1 MEIKIELPHVGE
13 SVTEA
18 IIDKWLIKIDEPV
31 KKYDPILEIITDK
44 VSMEI
49 PSPYSGKLISTL
61 VNEGETV
68 KMGNPIAVMEIS
80 DNDYK
85 PIVNKNEIPDDS
97 IIGTF
102 SDGANVGPTGGEF
115 LDTSI
120 LEIDSNIP
128 NSSSDFDTVDDDS
141 KKYSPIVI
149 RLAKKHGINLND
161 IKGSGNNGRITKVDV
176 TDYLDKLNITSNT
189 SNDNDDIINPNP
201 LRKIIAERM
210 KLSFSEIPH
219 AWSSIEIDMT
229 NIKEIIDL
237 NKERILNQFD
247 LKLTYLPF
255 SAIAVSNSLKE
266 NKFLNSSWNNGKIIL
281 HKNINLGIAMAGKDG
296 LVVPVIKNSD
306 NLSFLDLCKN
316 LNELTEKAR
325 TANLDLSDM
334 KSGTFTLNNTG
345 ALGSVIGG
353 AIINYPQAAIVTTES
368 VIRRPTVIESNGIE
382 EVQIRSI
389 MNLCLSFDHRIID
402 GAEAAFFLQS
412 IKKNLESFDKDYKI
426 I

>member
-18 IIDKWLIKIDEPV
+18 IIDKWLIKIDEPI

-80 DNDYK
+80 EQDYK
-85 PIVNKNEIPDDS
+85 PSVNKNEIPDDS

-120 LEIDSNIP
+120 LEIDSNAP
-128 NSSSDFDTVDDDS
+128 APSTNFDTEDDDS

-161 IKGSGNNGRITKVDV
+161 IKGSGNNGRITKIDV
-176 TDYLDKLNITSNT
+176 TNYLDKLNIVSKT
-189 SNDNDDIINPNP
+189 NDDNNDIINPNP

-237 NKERILNQFD
+237 NKQKILNQFD

-306 NLSFLDLCKN
+306 NLNFLDLCKN

-353 AIINYPQAAIVTTES
+353 AIINHPQAAIVTTES
-368 VIRRPTVIESNGIE
+368 VVRRPIVIENNGKE

-402 GAEAAFFLQS
+402 GVEAAIFLQS
-412 IKKNLESFDKDYKI
+412 IKKNLESFDKDYEI

>member
-210 KLSFSEIPH
+210 KISFSEIPH

>member
-210 KLSFSEIPH
+210 KISFSEIPH

-266 NKFLNSSWNNGKIIL
+266 NKFLNSSWDNGKIIL

-412 IKKNLESFDKDYKI
+412 IKKNLESFDKDYEI

>member
-266 NKFLNSSWNNGKIIL
+266 NKFLNSSWDNGKIIL

>member
-18 IIDKWLIKIDEPV
+18 IIDKWLIKIDEPI

-210 KLSFSEIPH
+210 KISFSEIPH

-237 NKERILNQFD
+237 NKQKILNQFD

-266 NKFLNSSWNNGKIIL
+266 NKFLNSSWDNGKIIL

>member
-210 KLSFSEIPH
+210 KISFSEIPH

-266 NKFLNSSWNNGKIIL
+266 NKFLNSSWDNGKIIL

-402 GAEAAFFLQS
+402 GVEAAIFLQS
-412 IKKNLESFDKDYKI
+412 IKKNLESFDKDYEI

>member
-210 KLSFSEIPH
+210 KISFSEIPH

-266 NKFLNSSWNNGKIIL
+266 NKFLNSSWDNGKIIL

-402 GAEAAFFLQS
+402 GVEAAIFLQS

>member
-80 DNDYK
+80 EQDYK
-85 PIVNKNEIPDDS
+85 PSVNKNEIPDDS

-210 KLSFSEIPH
+210 KISFSEIPH

-237 NKERILNQFD
+237 NKQKILNQFD

-306 NLSFLDLCKN
+306 NLNFLDLCKN

-353 AIINYPQAAIVTTES
+353 AIINHPQAAIVTTES
-368 VIRRPTVIESNGIE
+368 VVRRPIVIENNGKE

-402 GAEAAFFLQS
+402 GVEAAIFLQS
-412 IKKNLESFDKDYKI
+412 IKKNLESFDKDYEI

>member
-210 KLSFSEIPH
+210 KISFSEIPH

-266 NKFLNSSWNNGKIIL
+266 NKFLNSSWDNGKIIL

>member
-18 IIDKWLIKIDEPV
+18 IIDKWLIKIDEPI

-210 KLSFSEIPH
+210 KISFSEIPH

-266 NKFLNSSWNNGKIIL
+266 NKFLNSSWDNGKIIL

-368 VIRRPTVIESNGIE
+368 VIRRPTVIGSNGIE

>member
-18 IIDKWLIKIDEPV
+18 IIDKWLIKIDEPI

-210 KLSFSEIPH
+210 KISFSEIPH

-266 NKFLNSSWNNGKIIL
+266 NKFLNSSWDNGKIIL

>member
-176 TDYLDKLNITSNT
+176 TDYLDKLNITLNT

-210 KLSFSEIPH
+210 KISFSEIPH

-266 NKFLNSSWNNGKIIL
+266 NKFLNSSWDNGKIIL

>member
-68 KMGNPIAVMEIS
+68 KIGNPIAVMEIS

-210 KLSFSEIPH
+210 KISFSEIPH

>member
-18 IIDKWLIKIDEPV
+18 IIDKWLIKIDEPI

-210 KLSFSEIPH
+210 KISFSEIPH

-266 NKFLNSSWNNGKIIL
+266 NKFLNSSWDNGKIIL
-281 HKNINLGIAMAGKDG
+281 HKNVNLGIAMAGKDG

>member
-80 DNDYK
+80 EQDYK
-85 PIVNKNEIPDDS
+85 PSVNKNEIPDDS

-120 LEIDSNIP
+120 LEIDSNAP
-128 NSSSDFDTVDDDS
+128 APSTNFDTEDDDS

-161 IKGSGNNGRITKVDV
+161 IKGSGNNGRITKIDV
-176 TDYLDKLNITSNT
+176 TNYLDKLNIVSKT
-189 SNDNDDIINPNP
+189 NDDDNDIINPNP

-306 NLSFLDLCKN
+306 NLNFLDLCKN

-353 AIINYPQAAIVTTES
+353 AIINHPQAAIVTTES
-368 VIRRPTVIESNGIE
+368 VVRRPIVIENNGKE

-402 GAEAAFFLQS
+402 GVEAAIFLQS
-412 IKKNLESFDKDYKI
+412 IKKNLESFDKDYEI

>member
-1 MEIKIELPHVGE
+1 MEVKIKLPHVGE

-18 IIDKWLIKIDEPV
+18 IIDKWLIKIDESV

-49 PSPYSGKLISTL
+49 PSPYSGKIINTL

-80 DNDYK
+80 DSDYK
-85 PIVNKNEIPDDS
+85 PEINKNEIPDDS

-120 LEIDSNIP
+120 VEIDSNNS
-128 NSSSDFDTVDDDS
+128 NSSPTPAPVDDDS

-149 RLAKKHGINLND
+149 RLANKHGINLND
-161 IKGSGNNGRITKVDV
+161 IKGSGNNGRITKIDV
-176 TDYLDKLNITSNT
+176 TNYLDKLNIISKT
-189 SNDNDDIINPNP
+189 NDDDNDIINPNP

-229 NIKEIIDL
+229 NIKGIIDL
-237 NKERILNQFD
+237 NKQKILNQFD

-306 NLSFLDLCKN
+306 NLSLLDLCKT

-353 AIINYPQAAIVTTES
+353 AIINHPQAAIVTTES
-368 VIRRPTVIESNGIE
+368 VIRRPIVIESNGNE
-382 EVQIRSI
+382 EIQIRSI

-402 GAEAAFFLQS
+402 GLEAAYFLQS

>member
-85 PIVNKNEIPDDS
+85 PILNKNEIPDDS

-210 KLSFSEIPH
+210 KISFSEIPH

-266 NKFLNSSWNNGKIIL
+266 NKFLNSSWDNGKIIL

>member
-210 KLSFSEIPH
+210 KISFSEIPH

-255 SAIAVSNSLKE
+255 SAIAVSNY
-266 NKFLNSSWNNGKIIL
+266 
-281 HKNINLGIAMAGKDG
+281 
-296 LVVPVIKNSD
+296 
-306 NLSFLDLCKN
+306 
-316 LNELTEKAR
+316 
-325 TANLDLSDM
+325 
-334 KSGTFTLNNTG
+334 FT
-345 ALGSVIGG
+345 
-353 AIINYPQAAIVTTES
+353 
-368 VIRRPTVIESNGIE
+368 
-382 EVQIRSI
+382 
-389 MNLCLSFDHRIID
+389 
-402 GAEAAFFLQS
+402 
-412 IKKNLESFDKDYKI
+412 
-426 I
+426 

>member
-210 KLSFSEIPH
+210 KISFSEIPH

-266 NKFLNSSWNNGKIIL
+266 NKFLNSSWDNGKIIL

-402 GAEAAFFLQS
+402 GAEAARFCNDL
-412 IKKNLESFDKDYKI
+412 KENLCKDFAYKLAV
-426 I
+426 

>member
-18 IIDKWLIKIDEPV
+18 IIDKWLIKIDEPI

-80 DNDYK
+80 EQDYK
-85 PIVNKNEIPDDS
+85 PSVNKNEIPDDS

-120 LEIDSNIP
+120 LEIDSNAP
-128 NSSSDFDTVDDDS
+128 ALSTNFDTEDDDS

-161 IKGSGNNGRITKVDV
+161 IKGSGNNGRITKIDV
-176 TDYLDKLNITSNT
+176 TNYLDKLNIVSKT
-189 SNDNDDIINPNP
+189 NDDDNDIINPNP

-237 NKERILNQFD
+237 NKQKILNQFD

-306 NLSFLDLCKN
+306 NLNFLDLCKN

-353 AIINYPQAAIVTTES
+353 AIINHPQAAIVTTES
-368 VIRRPTVIESNGIE
+368 VVRRPIVIENNGKE

-402 GAEAAFFLQS
+402 GVEAAIFLQS
-412 IKKNLESFDKDYKI
+412 IKKNLESFDKDYEI

>member
-80 DNDYK
+80 EQDYK
-85 PIVNKNEIPDDS
+85 PSVNKNEIPDDS

-210 KLSFSEIPH
+210 KISFSEIPH

-237 NKERILNQFD
+237 NKEKILNQFD

-266 NKFLNSSWNNGKIIL
+266 NKFLNSSWDNGKIIL

-368 VIRRPTVIESNGIE
+368 VVRRPIVIENNGKE

-402 GAEAAFFLQS
+402 GVEAAIFLQS
-412 IKKNLESFDKDYKI
+412 IKKNLESFDKDYEI

>member
-210 KLSFSEIPH
+210 KISFSEIPH

-266 NKFLNSSWNNGKIIL
+266 NKFLNSSWDNGKIIL

-402 GAEAAFFLQS
+402 GAEAALFLQS